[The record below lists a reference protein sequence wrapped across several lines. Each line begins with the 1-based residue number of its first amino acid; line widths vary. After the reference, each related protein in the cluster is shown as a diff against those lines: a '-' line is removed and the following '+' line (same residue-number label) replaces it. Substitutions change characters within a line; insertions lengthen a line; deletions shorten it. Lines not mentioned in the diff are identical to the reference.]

1 MRVNNKIAVITGAA
15 SGQGASE
22 AKLLASEGATVI
34 VADIREELGLSVVAE
49 INRMDESAEYVQ
61 LDVRDEKNWQDV
73 ISHVLNKHERIDI
86 LINNAAISG
95 SQPDLLSTSEYDK
108 IMEVNSKGVF
118 LGMKTCLPIM
128 KEQNIGSI
136 VNISSHAAFVGQEY
150 VHMGYSGS
158 KAAVRTM
165 TKSAAVQYAEFNVR
179 VNSVHPGMMP
189 PMLTSSGTA
198 RPEMRKIMVQEIPM
212 KREGKVEEVA
222 YAVLFLASDEA
233 SYITGAELVVD
244 GGTIAK

>member
-1 MRVNNKIAVITGAA
+1 MRVKNKVAVITGAA
-15 SGQGASE
+15 NGQGASE
-22 AKLLASEGATVI
+22 AKLLASEGATII
-34 VADIREELGLSVVAE
+34 VADIREELGLAVVSE
-49 INRMDESAEYVQ
+49 IEQMNGLAEYFQ
-61 LDVRDEKNWQDV
+61 LDVRDEKNWHDV
-73 ISHVLNKHERIDI
+73 ISRTVDKHERIDI

-118 LGMKTCLPIM
+118 LGMKTCLPTM
-128 KEQNIGSI
+128 KEQGFGSI

-165 TKSAAVQYAEFNVR
+165 TKSAAVQYAKFNVR

-189 PMLTSSGTA
+189 PMLTSAGTA
-198 RPEMRKIMVQEIPM
+198 RPEKRKVMVEEIPM
-212 KREGKVEEVA
+212 K
-222 YAVLFLASDEA
+222 LSL
-233 SYITGAELVVD
+233 IH
-244 GGTIAK
+244 I

>member
-1 MRVNNKIAVITGAA
+1 MRVNNKIAVVTGAA
-15 SGQGASE
+15 NGQGASE

-34 VADIREELGLSVVAE
+34 VADIRKELGLSVVSE
-49 INRMDESAEYVQ
+49 IDQLGGSAEYAQ
-61 LDVRDEKNWQDV
+61 LDVRDEENWQKLV
-73 ISHVLNKHERIDI
+73 SNIVKKHRRIDI

-118 LGMKTCLPIM
+118 LGMKTCLPVM
-128 KEQNIGSI
+128 KEQCIGSI

-189 PMLTSSGTA
+189 PMLTSAGTA
-198 RPEMRKIMVQEIPM
+198 SPEMRKIMVEEIPM

>member
-61 LDVRDEKNWQDV
+61 LDVRDEENWQEV

-165 TKSAAVQYAEFNVR
+165 TKSAAVQYAEFL
-179 VNSVHPGMMP
+179 SLIH
-189 PMLTSSGTA
+189 
-198 RPEMRKIMVQEIPM
+198 I
-212 KREGKVEEVA
+212 
-222 YAVLFLASDEA
+222 
-233 SYITGAELVVD
+233 
-244 GGTIAK
+244 

>member
-1 MRVNNKIAVITGAA
+1 MRVKNKVAVITGAA
-15 SGQGASE
+15 NGQGASE
-22 AKLLASEGATVI
+22 AKLLASEGATII
-34 VADIREELGLSVVAE
+34 VADIREELGLAVVSE
-49 INRMDESAEYVQ
+49 IEQMNGLAEYLQ
-61 LDVRDEKNWQDV
+61 LDVRDEKNWDDV
-73 ISHVLNKHERIDI
+73 ISRTVDKHERIDI

-118 LGMKTCLPIM
+118 LGMKTCLPTM
-128 KEQNIGSI
+128 KEQGFGSI

-165 TKSAAVQYAEFNVR
+165 TKSAAVQYAKFNVR
-179 VNSVHPGMMP
+179 VNSVHTGMMP
-189 PMLTSSGTA
+189 PMLTSAGTA
-198 RPEMRKIMVQEIPM
+198 RPEMRKVMVEEIPM

>member
-189 PMLTSSGTA
+189 PMLTSAGTA
-198 RPEMRKIMVQEIPM
+198 IPEMIKIMVQEIPM

>member
-49 INRMDESAEYVQ
+49 INRTDESAEYVQ
-61 LDVRDEKNWQDV
+61 LDVRDEKNWQEV

-189 PMLTSSGTA
+189 PMLTSAGTA